1 MKHTAIVVTSIF
13 EPAFLGGYVEDMLG
27 CDDPQKVSLFI
38 IPDRKTPRDVV
49 KAAAAACE
57 AGADVRCPSPEVQA
71 AFLHKL
77 ALPED
82 FIPWD
87 SDNRRNVGF
96 LMALDAGCEVIVS
109 IDDDNFV
116 RSDSSFVAGHQ
127 VVGHEAA
134 DPVVV
139 SSDGWFNICTLM
151 DTEPADV
158 EIFPRGFPYFAR
170 RRQRDVRRT
179 IATRP
184 APVAVNA
191 GLWLDDP
198 DVDAVS
204 RLAMSPRTTALRS
217 EPVIL
222 GQDVWSPINTQNT
235 ALTREAMAAYYY
247 VCMGYSVEGLNI
259 DRFGDIL
266 SGYFVQKC
274 AKHLGHAV
282 RVGTPLADHRR
293 TPHDLLKD
301 LYHEVGG
308 MVLIE
313 DLVPW
318 LVEERLDG
326 STFVEAYACL
336 AEAIEAASA
345 QFAGFVWDQ
354 GGRDF
359 LVSTARAMKVW
370 LGAARSCQ
378 G

>member
-1 MKHTAIVVTSIF
+1 
-13 EPAFLGGYVEDMLG
+13 
-27 CDDPQKVSLFI
+27 
-38 IPDRKTPRDVV
+38 
-49 KAAAAACE
+49 
-57 AGADVRCPSPEVQA
+57 
-71 AFLHKL
+71 
-77 ALPED
+77 
-82 FIPWD
+82 
-87 SDNRRNVGF
+87 
-96 LMALDAGCEVIVS
+96 
-109 IDDDNFV
+109 
-116 RSDSSFVAGHQ
+116 
-127 VVGHEAA
+127 
-134 DPVVV
+134 V

-151 DTEPADV
+151 DVEPAGV

-170 RRQRDVRRT
+170 QRHRHVRRT

-204 RLAMSPRTTALRS
+204 RLAVGPRATALRS
-217 EPVIL
+217 EPVTL
-222 GQDVWSPINTQNT
+222 GPDVWSPINTQNT

-293 TPHDLLKD
+293 TPHNLLKD

-313 DLVPW
+313 DLLPW
-318 LVEERLDG
+318 LIEEPLEGTDYA
-326 STFVEAYACL
+326 EAFACL
-336 AEAIEAASA
+336 ADKLAAASG
-345 QFAGFVWDQ
+345 QFGGLVWDQ
-354 GGRDF
+354 GGREF
-359 LVSTARAMKVW
+359 LELTAARMKAW
-370 LGAARSCQ
+370 LGAVQ
-378 G
+378 QIEG